1 MKTNNVGIIGL
12 GLIGGSLAR
21 AFKKYTNVTVT
32 GYDAEPEVI
41 SRAVSEGVIDGETCL
56 EECDFL
62 ISALYPSA
70 TIEFLNKNADR
81 IKKGAFV
88 CDCGGTKLKV
98 CENCEKIALDNGFTF
113 VGMHPMAGT
122 EHSGYGFSSAELFQG
137 ASLIICSD
145 EKQEDAEELFGK
157 IGFDIFR
164 YTSPENH
171 DGMIAFTSQ
180 LAHVVSNAFV
190 KSPRYS
196 EHGGFSA
203 GSLKDL
209 TRVAWLNE
217 TMWTELFLQN
227 KDFLSG
233 EIDLLCENLKKYSDA
248 IKSGDDKALK
258 VLLAEGRRIKE
269 KVDGR

>member
-1 MKTNNVGIIGL
+1 MKIDSIGIIGL
-12 GLIGGSLAR
+12 GLIGGSLAK
-21 AFKKYTNVTVT
+21 AFKKYTSLTVT

-41 SRAVSEGVIDGETCL
+41 SRAIKEGVIDGETCL
-56 EECDFL
+56 DKCDFL

-70 TIEFLNKNADR
+70 TIEFLSKNADR
-81 IKKGAFV
+81 IKKGAYV

-98 CENCEKIALDNGFTF
+98 CRECEQIAKENGFTF
-113 VGMHPMAGT
+113 IGMHPMAGT
-122 EHSGYGFSSAELFQG
+122 EHSGYGFSTPELFKG
-137 ASLIICSD
+137 ASLIICAD
-145 EKQEDAEELFGK
+145 EKQPCAEELFGK
-157 IGFDIFR
+157 IGFEIFR

-171 DGMIAFTSQ
+171 DSMIAFTSQ

-196 EHGGFSA
+196 EHGGYSA

-227 KDFLSG
+227 KDFLSA
-233 EIDLLCENLKKYSDA
+233 EIDFLCESLKKYSSA
-248 IKSGDDKALK
+248 IKTGDDKTLK
-258 VLLAEGRRIKE
+258 ELLAEGRRIKE

>member
-1 MKTNNVGIIGL
+1 MKINNIGIVGL
-12 GLIGGSLAR
+12 GLIGGSLAK
-21 AFKKYTNVTVT
+21 AFKKYTDLIVT

-41 SRAVSEGVIDGETCL
+41 SRAVRDGVIDCELCL

-70 TIEFLNKNADR
+70 TIDFLHKNADR
-81 IKKGAFV
+81 IKNGAYV

-98 CENCEKIALDNGFTF
+98 CAECKRIAEENGFAF

-122 EHSGYGFSSAELFQG
+122 EHSGYGFSSAELFNG
-137 ASLIICSD
+137 ASLIICAD
-145 EKQEDAEELFGK
+145 EKQPLAEELFGK
-157 IGFDIFR
+157 IGFDVFR
-164 YTSPENH
+164 YTTPENH
-171 DGMIAFTSQ
+171 DSMIAFTSQ

-190 KSPRYS
+190 KSPRYA
-196 EHGGFSA
+196 EHGGYSA

-233 EIDLLCENLKKYSDA
+233 EIDLLCENLRKYSSA
-248 IKSGDDKALK
+248 IKTGDDKILK
-258 VLLAEGRRIKE
+258 ELLAEGRRIKE